1 MKVNAIHNN
10 LYTAKNSQKVKKNP
24 AFAARV
30 QYYAVLKDVISDEVI
45 DITKGPLKNLM
56 DRIIP
61 YLERLDDNNLIVTIS
76 GAQKKPSFMDIFKSQ
91 PDQGLKFDLNY
102 FDAKKFYN
110 KFMADRELSKFL
122 DPEVLKG
129 LRRKDDALMNTLTE
143 TVGVG
148 KLYRPDKGETPEQYI
163 EEVIPKIREHLRI
176 MPKLITERKDIKF
189 NPQLNKFIED
199 PSAIDLSKRK
209 PWNLYRGIEFDYP
222 EIGFSDIK
230 QVV

>member
-1 MKVNAIHNN
+1 MKISSVNNN
-10 LYTAKNSQKVKKNP
+10 FYTTNKSHGQKKNP

-30 QYYAVLKDVISDEVI
+30 QYYGVLKDVISNEII

-56 DRIIP
+56 DRIVP
-61 YLERLDDNNLIVTIS
+61 YLERLEDNNLIVTIS

-110 KFMADRELSKFL
+110 KFMADTELSKFL

-129 LRRKDDALMNTLTE
+129 LKRKDDALMDTLTE
-143 TVGVG
+143 SVGVG
-148 KLYRPDKGETPEQYI
+148 KIYRPDKGETPEKYI
-163 EEVIPKIREHLRI
+163 AEVIPKIKEHLRI
-176 MPKLITERKDIKF
+176 MPKLITERKDIKY
-189 NPQLNKFIED
+189 NPQLNRFTLQPGVFD
-199 PSAIDLSKRK
+199 PTQRK

>member
-1 MKVNAIHNN
+1 MKISSVNNN
-10 LYTAKNSQKVKKNP
+10 FYTTNKSHGQKKNP

-30 QYYAVLKDVISDEVI
+30 QYYGVLKDVISNEII

-56 DRIIP
+56 DRIVP
-61 YLERLDDNNLIVTIS
+61 YLERLEDNNLIVTIS

-110 KFMADRELSKFL
+110 KFMADTELSKFL

-129 LRRKDDALMNTLTE
+129 LKRKDDALMDTLTE
-143 TVGVG
+143 SVGVG
-148 KLYRPDKGETPEQYI
+148 KIYRPDKGETPEQYI
-163 EEVIPKIREHLRI
+163 AEVIPKIKEHLRI
-176 MPKLITERKDIKF
+176 MPKLITERKDIKY
-189 NPQLNKFIED
+189 NPQLNRFTLQPGVYD
-199 PSAIDLSKRK
+199 PTQRK